1 VAKQRYSTA
10 SRRWSHRAVGVIA
23 AGLAVV
29 YPSFGMTLVVVLIAE
44 AILAA
49 RRKRVTQPSD

>member
-1 VAKQRYSTA
+1 MRSSTPRGA
-10 SRRWSHRAVGVIA
+10 VVAVGVIA

-44 AILAA
+44 ATLAA
-49 RRKRVTQPSD
+49 LRRRVTQPSD